1 MLKFENILNF
11 HIQTV
16 ISIDVAD
23 VFISNYVYQFF
34 KAFGLRH
41 LATK

>member
-1 MLKFENILNF
+1 MLKLENILNF

-16 ISIDVAD
+16 LSIDDVVD

-34 KAFGLRH
+34 RH
-41 LATK
+41 SAIK

>member
-1 MLKFENILNF
+1 MLKLENILNF

-16 ISIDVAD
+16 LSIDVED

-34 KAFGLRH
+34 RH
-41 LATK
+41 LAIK